1 MAKRNTQQTAIWA
14 GVVIVLAIG
23 LYYWYREPA
32 DTLLLPEGIEPTID
46 ESYAQA
52 TAQSL
57 LDSMN
62 QVGVDTDSLENI
74 YNELLDKN
82 DSDLVLIWNAF
93 GSPQY
98 FWSGEATYLGA
109 PQNLGGWLNAEIS
122 GDLLENYRLLFINV
136 APF

>member
-1 MAKRNTQQTAIWA
+1 MTKRTTQQTAIWA

-32 DTLLLPEGIEPTID
+32 DTLLLPEGIDPIID
-46 ESYAQA
+46 DSYAQA

-57 LDSMN
+57 FDAMN
-62 QVGVDTDSLENI
+62 QPGTDEESLEYI

-82 DSDLVLIWNAF
+82 DADLVLIWNAF
-93 GSPQY
+93 GSPKY
-98 FWSGEATYLGA
+98 FFTGEAYLGSN
-109 PQNLGGWLNAEIS
+109 QNLGGWLNAEIS
-122 GDLLENYRLLFINV
+122 GDLLEKYRLLFINV